1 MNRHVIDCGS
11 LEVVVP
17 RGDESIRWLEHGYP
31 SDSARWHY
39 HPEIEVHLIRKST
52 GTMMAGDGMIPFAPG
67 QVSLLG
73 GEVPHN
79 WISEMGPEEVT
90 IPNRDVACQVHPDRI
105 QALARIFPE
114 AGQILTLLRRGDQA
128 IVLSG
133 ESARRAAPILVAMGG
148 HHDLDRLIDL
158 LKIFRIFVQAPG
170 REWTTVVTPE
180 YQPEASVGMAE
191 RVDQVLAYIRAHIA
205 DRITLEEVAAQVAMS
220 PSAFSRFF
228 KKAAGANFSE
238 MVCGLRT
245 ARASLLLVTT
255 DLPIA
260 RIQTMSGFGNSA
272 NFNRRFKLEMG
283 TTPRA
288 YRRAHRH

>member
-17 RGDESIRWLEHGYP
+17 KGDESIRWLEYGYP
-31 SDSARWHY
+31 SDSTRWHY

-114 AGQILTLLRRGDQA
+114 AGQILTLLRRGGPGHRPLRRISPTCGSHPGCHGWA
-128 IVLSG
+128 SRSG
-133 ESARRAAPILVAMGG
+133 
-148 HHDLDRLIDL
+148 
-158 LKIFRIFVQAPG
+158 
-170 REWTTVVTPE
+170 
-180 YQPEASVGMAE
+180 SV
-191 RVDQVLAYIRAHIA
+191 D
-205 DRITLEEVAAQVAMS
+205 
-220 PSAFSRFF
+220 
-228 KKAAGANFSE
+228 
-238 MVCGLRT
+238 
-245 ARASLLLVTT
+245 
-255 DLPIA
+255 
-260 RIQTMSGFGNSA
+260 
-272 NFNRRFKLEMG
+272 
-283 TTPRA
+283 
-288 YRRAHRH
+288 